1 MKSSFLNVLK
11 KLDIN
16 SSELFIAL
24 VLITLPLPRIL
35 NSLAIGL
42 LLIFAL
48 ISFFNSNKMKVRWT
62 AIITFSVLFFSYC
75 LFTLLWSYDIENS
88 LKSISRISS
97 YLIIPIVF
105 LVLQDYEI
113 RPAKIIYPFVFTVS
127 AVAIIMLVF
136 SVRKYAN
143 NQDIEVLFYH
153 DLSNQFDDFNAIYFS
168 VYVSFSILFLLSK
181 RKSTLEKI
189 MLIFLIQ
196 FLILLSSKT
205 VIFVTL
211 LSSLLF
217 IRKRTF
223 RAYKMIFITSLL
235 LIIVTSFFFRKR
247 IQFEIQNSNITEI
260 LTNNEFGWQ
269 YKWSGLGIRTL
280 QARVFYELM
289 EEDRNWLLGYGLRAA
304 ENRII
309 EKHKELRLYSGMIG
323 IDIHNQYL
331 QFILELGL
339 IGFCLHL
346 LLFCFLFRL
355 AWNKKDKLFGTFLF
369 LVTTICFTEIYL
381 SRQRGMVFFLL
392 LSFVYFNYHS
402 NQKKLE
408 VS

>member
-1 MKSSFLNVLK
+1 MKSSLLNVLK

-42 LLIFAL
+42 LLIYTL
-48 ISFFNSNKMKVRWT
+48 VLFFKTNKLKVRWT
-62 AIITFSVLFFSYC
+62 AISILSMLFFFYC
-75 LFTLLWSYDIENS
+75 LFTLIWSYDIENS
-88 LKSISRISS
+88 LKSISRIVS
-97 YLIIPIVF
+97 YLIIPLVF
-105 LVLQDYEI
+105 LVLQYFKI
-113 RPAKIIYPFVFTVS
+113 RPTKIIYPFVFSVT
-127 AVAIIMLVF
+127 AVAVIMLVF
-136 SVRKYAN
+136 ATSEYAAT
-143 NQDIEVLFYH
+143 QDIEALFYH
-153 DLSNQFDDFNAIYFS
+153 DLSNHFDQFNAIYFS

-181 RKSTLEKI
+181 RKGTLDKI

-211 LSSLLF
+211 FSSLFF
-217 IRKRTF
+217 IRKSTF
-223 RAYKMIFITSLL
+223 RPYKMIVIVSLM
-235 LIIVTSFFFRKR
+235 LIILTSFFFRKR
-247 IQFEIQNSNITEI
+247 IQFEIENSNITEI
-260 LTNNEFGWQ
+260 LTNKEFGWQ

-280 QARVFYELM
+280 QARVFYELI
-289 EEDRNWLLGYGLRAA
+289 EEDQKWLLGYGLRAA

-339 IGFCLHL
+339 IGFWFHL

-355 AWNKKDKLFGTFLF
+355 AWNKKDKLFGAFLF
-369 LVTTICFTEIYL
+369 LVTAICFTEIYL

-392 LSFVYFNYHS
+392 LSFVFFHYHTY
-402 NQKKLE
+402 QKKLE